1 VQTRA
6 DEGYQDKLVAPLS
19 LFLRLHTLLH
29 PARPSDHEHLTF
41 GHLVLPSALQDE
53 VQATDVL
60 RVGRMY
66 EDLIGG
72 GETAKAVL
80 AELVRGSTG
89 EDEESEWGFDPIIG
103 LELQLYWRRRRA
115 TCPPYVGC
123 SADIGQTITSTAFSS
138 S

>member
-1 VQTRA
+1 MSEYQVSRILSISSVSISLPNGALVQHRA
-6 DEGYQDKLVAPLS
+6 NAGSQDKLVTPLS
-19 LFLRLHTLLH
+19 LFLRLYTLLH

-72 GETAKAVL
+72 GETGKAVL
-80 AELVRGSTG
+80 AELVRGETG
-89 EDEESEWGFDPIIG
+89 EDEESEWGSVPH
-103 LELQLYWRRRRA
+103 
-115 TCPPYVGC
+115 
-123 SADIGQTITSTAFSS
+123 QTGASL
-138 S
+138 